1 MREGKTVVPS
11 PPVGEG
17 LRRGG
22 INMKKHF
29 LIGLITSLLM
39 LVFALTMANKAQAA
53 PPAYQAFSA
62 IAAST
67 GANVTVT
74 LPAHQADDI
83 FLLSVVVRDQDDTIT
98 VAGWTQIAT
107 VDRGAVSRYW
117 WFWKRAA
124 SASETNPLVNKS
136 TGTGDTYAAVITYRG
151 AVTTGDPWEVKGT
164 PQTSTADPVALTGI
178 TTLTADSL
186 VVAAVAGEDNNNW
199 RITTTG
205 TNPAAYTEH
214 YRESATGRDGVITF
228 SEAARTVAGATGN
241 VSVNW
246 DWRGN
251 PVGSG
256 GILLALIPPPPAGV
270 SNKLAFL
277 QQPTDTTAGAAISPA
292 VKVEI
297 QDASGTR
304 VNDNTTQVT
313 ISIGTNPG
321 GGTLSGTL
329 TVTAAAGVATFSDLS
344 INNAGNGYTLV
355 ATAASLPNPTA
366 TSNSFNIRG
375 PNQLAFLQQ
384 PTDTTAGVAI
394 SPAVT
399 VQIQD
404 SLGNLV
410 PIATNT
416 VTIAIGANPS
426 AGTLSGTL
434 SVAAVAGVA
443 TFSDLSIDRV
453 GNGYTLTV
461 SSAGLTGATSDPF
474 NITTSGR
481 IRVIKWREVF

>member
-1 MREGKTVVPS
+1 
-11 PPVGEG
+11 
-17 LRRGG
+17 
-22 INMKKHF
+22 MKKHF

-246 DWRGN
+246 NWRGN

-270 SNKLAFL
+270 PNKLAFL

-329 TVTAAAGVATFSDLS
+329 TV
-344 INNAGNGYTLV
+344 
-355 ATAASLPNPTA
+355 
-366 TSNSFNIRG
+366 
-375 PNQLAFLQQ
+375 
-384 PTDTTAGVAI
+384 
-394 SPAVT
+394 
-399 VQIQD
+399 
-404 SLGNLV
+404 
-410 PIATNT
+410 
-416 VTIAIGANPS
+416 
-426 AGTLSGTL
+426 
-434 SVAAVAGVA
+434 AAVAGVA

-481 IRVIKWREVF
+481 IRVIRWREVFQ